1 MFQWEFTNI
10 DSTGIGSWY
19 RHSTAPL
26 YWPNV
31 WTPPFIKNMLH
42 CTLLLLY
49 SKFWFIAHYYN
60 GNHLNYIRFQVLGVG
75 LEMSSFATLP
85 LSKAKHQRVSAC
97 TVTASVEIHLAK
109 LFHLLTSFPQTL
121 VGHAFWKKNS
131 TTPNKTT
138 TVK

>member
-1 MFQWEFTNI
+1 
-10 DSTGIGSWY
+10 
-19 RHSTAPL
+19 
-26 YWPNV
+26 
-31 WTPPFIKNMLH
+31 MLH

-49 SKFWFIAHYYN
+49 SKFWFITHYYN

-97 TVTASVEIHLAK
+97 TVTAYVEIHLAE

-121 VGHAFWKKNS
+121 VGPDFWKKNS

-138 TVK
+138 AVKRQKITILLSVQQGNCTDSVDKEADEVSKNV